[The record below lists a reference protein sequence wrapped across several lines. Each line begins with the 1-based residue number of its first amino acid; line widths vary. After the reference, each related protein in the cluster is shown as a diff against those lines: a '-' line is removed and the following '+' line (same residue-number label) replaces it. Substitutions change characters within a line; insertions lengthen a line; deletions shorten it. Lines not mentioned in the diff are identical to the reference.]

1 MRVFLIRH
9 AESKANIINVI
20 GGKEVGLTENGIK
33 QAEAIARRFAGTD
46 VDVILCS
53 RYKRAMQTAGI
64 IKAVVR
70 KRIVYNNLIGEW
82 RLPSEMMGVKH
93 NVKERV
99 GMWDTIYENADNPEW
114 HYSDAENVSDVMKR
128 AKKFLAYI
136 QSRKEESII
145 VVTHGAFIGVLLGV
159 CLFWDGVIGSELRKT
174 ARFFRAVNTG
184 ITELDI
190 DNEEGQIR
198 LLTFNDYAHLR

>member
-1 MRVFLIRH
+1 MRVFLVRH
-9 AESKANIINVI
+9 AESKANVINVI
-20 GGKEVGLTENGIK
+20 GGKGIGLTENGIK
-33 QAEAIARRFAGTD
+33 QAEAIAQRFADMD

-53 RYKRAMQTAGI
+53 RYKRAMQTARI

-70 KRIVYNNLIGEW
+70 KRIIYNNLIGEW
-82 RLPSEMMGVKH
+82 RMPSEMMGIKH

-99 GMWDTIYENADNPEW
+99 GMWDTIYENADNPKW
-114 HYSDAENVSDVMKR
+114 HYSDAENVSEVMKR
-128 AKKFLAYI
+128 AKKFLAYVK
-136 QSRKEESII
+136 SKKEESII

-159 CLFWDGVIGSELRKT
+159 CLFGDVVMGSELRKT

-190 DNEEGQIR
+190 EKGGAIR
-198 LLTFNDYAHLR
+198 LLTFNDYAHLK